1 MIAPGLDFQ
10 PRKKILKV
18 ETSTDGTGSST
29 VDNIVMHGRDEA
41 DETGW
46 IPIDTAPKD
55 GSDII
60 LANDDEIKTAHW
72 DDVSM
77 GDKKG
82 WQVACEPGNFWNYY
96 TEIKNPTHW
105 MPLPAKPK
113 RKYPPVKRGRGLNGM
128 KVYLLTYGDGSD
140 GNEWGIISIHATK
153 DSAWEKRSLKGWNVS
168 VNGRGYDMGW
178 EIEERDVEGVS
189 STHETVEGV
198 LNE

>member
-1 MIAPGLDFQ
+1 MPPQYTIIFTGINRAVARGKIVFQKRPVGREEINMIAPGLDFQ

-113 RKYPPVKRGRGLNGM
+113 RKYPPVKRGRGL
-128 KVYLLTYGDGSD
+128 K
-140 GNEWGIISIHATK
+140 
-153 DSAWEKRSLKGWNVS
+153 
-168 VNGRGYDMGW
+168 
-178 EIEERDVEGVS
+178 
-189 STHETVEGV
+189 
-198 LNE
+198 